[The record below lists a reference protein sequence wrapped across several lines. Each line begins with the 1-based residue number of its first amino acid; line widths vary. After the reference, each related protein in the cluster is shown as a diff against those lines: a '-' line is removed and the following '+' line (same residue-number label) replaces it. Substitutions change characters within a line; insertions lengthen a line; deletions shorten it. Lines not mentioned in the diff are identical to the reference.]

1 MLFNS
6 IPFLI
11 FFPLVVLLYFLI
23 PHRFRYIWLLLV
35 SYYYYMYLNPKYAL
49 LLMASTLITYFG
61 GMLIYQA
68 DTAKRKK
75 LYVALSVVLNLSMLV
90 FFKYAN
96 FLLDG
101 INTLFSIFGGDP
113 ADTRFNL
120 MLPVGISFYTFQ
132 SLSYIM
138 DSYRGEVKP
147 EKNIL
152 KYALFVSFFPNIL
165 AGPIERSK
173 NLLPQFEEKHF
184 FDYTRVRD
192 GLILMLWGYFQKV
205 VIASRLQILT
215 DLVYGNIEDYTGIT
229 LVIGIFCYGLQIYCD
244 FASYSNIAI
253 GAAKVMGFHLMTNFR
268 QPFFSKSVKE
278 FWRRWHISLNTWF
291 VDYLY
296 IPLGGSRVKRWR
308 KYFNVM
314 IVFLSSGLWH
324 GASMTYIMWGLINGI
339 FQIASDLLKP
349 FRTWTC
355 KILHYDFNNR
365 VGKAIRISFTFIL
378 FHISLVFF
386 CAHSV
391 AEAFEI
397 FRRMFTGFSLMPLFD
412 GTIYSLGLGTMNLYI
427 LIFSLI
433 ILLIVDLV
441 FEKKDAFLYLAARPA
456 IVRWGFYYLLISM
469 VLLSCNLS
477 TQEFLYMNF

>member
-23 PHRFRYIWLLLV
+23 PHRFRTIWLLLV

-49 LLMASTLITYFG
+49 FLMASTLITYFG
-61 GMLIYQA
+61 GMLVQKA
-68 DTAKRKK
+68 DTVTKKK
-75 LYVALSVVLNLSMLV
+75 LFVALSVVLNLSMLI

-96 FLLDG
+96 FLTGVLSSVLSVFG
-101 INTLFSIFGGDP
+101 INFAKTE
-113 ADTRFNL
+113 FNL
-120 MLPVGISFYTFQ
+120 ILPVGISFYTFQ
-132 SLSYIM
+132 SLSYII
-138 DSYRGEVKP
+138 DSYRNEVKL
-147 EKNIL
+147 EKNIF

-173 NLLPQFEEKHF
+173 NLLKQFDEVHQ
-184 FDYTRVRD
+184 FDYERVRD

-205 VIASRLQILT
+205 VIAARLEILT
-215 DLVYGNIEDYTGIT
+215 DMVYGNFKEYNGIT
-229 LVIGIFCYGLQIYCD
+229 LVISLFAYGLRIYCD

-253 GAAKVMGFHLMTNFR
+253 GAAKVMGFHLMTNFK

-296 IPLGGSRVKRWR
+296 IPLGGSHVKPWR

-314 IVFLSSGLWH
+314 LVFLSSGLWH
-324 GASMTYIMWGLINGI
+324 GANMTYIMWGATNGI
-339 FQIASDLLKP
+339 FQIAGDLLKP
-349 FRTWTC
+349 IRAKIC
-355 KILHYDFNNR
+355 AILHYDFNNR
-365 VGKAIRISFTFIL
+365 IGKAIRIAFTFIL
-378 FHISLVFF
+378 FHVSLVFF
-386 CAHSV
+386 CAKTV
-391 AEAFEI
+391 PDAFEI
-397 FRRMFTGFSLMPLFD
+397 FGRMFTGFSLTPLFD
-412 GTIYSLGLGTMNLYI
+412 GTLYTLGLGVANFYI
-427 LIFSLI
+427 LLFSLV

-441 FEKKDAFLYLAARPA
+441 QEKKDAFAYLAAKPF
-456 IVRWGFYYLLISM
+456 IIRWGFYYLMIGM